1 LSLLPPGY
9 PSGACKPAALRKDA
23 LAKLSC
29 EKNSD
34 PGGPLSSTYT
44 LVRDKAALGG
54 TFDAIVGAFNVVNC
68 PGRRPREQVRP
79 G

>member
-1 LSLLPPGY
+1 LQT
-9 PSGACKPAALRKDA
+9 AALPKDA

-54 TFDAIVGAFNVVNC
+54 TF
-68 PGRRPREQVRP
+68 ELKQVRRRRDAS
-79 G
+79 